1 MTVKRQTRWTY
12 FIAQVPVLYSCSI
25 NSRGPSQEL
34 RYESAYRPSQVS
46 ILMGPIMLI
55 KAIQKAIVTHNNWQL
70 FNIYW
75 RHPLRQMIAP
85 SPPPSPTG
93 CSQKN
98 WVASQNLY
106 PLCNQNLLYSLP
118 YIRPD
123 HKFDSLLMTRLLN
136 QNPVSDQR

>member
-85 SPPPSPTG
+85 SPSPPPPGAPRKIGWLPKTFILFVT
-93 CSQKN
+93 KIYYIP
-98 WVASQNLY
+98 Y
-106 PLCNQNLLYSLP
+106 PIYDLTINSTP
-118 YIRPD
+118 Y
-123 HKFDSLLMTRLLN
+123 L
-136 QNPVSDQR
+136 